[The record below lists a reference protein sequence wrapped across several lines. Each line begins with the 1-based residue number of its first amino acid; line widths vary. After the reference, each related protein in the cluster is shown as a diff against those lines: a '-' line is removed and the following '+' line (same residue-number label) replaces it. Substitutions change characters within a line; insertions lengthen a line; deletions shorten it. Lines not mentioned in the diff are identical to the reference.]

1 MKIKDAKINFKK
13 ESFKAP
19 FGFKGKYVN
28 GLWQVV
34 VRLES
39 EKGNTGLGLGVQ
51 SVLWSDAG
59 VFSRYSPEGGNA
71 VMFLLTEYA
80 VKNCVNTEFENPL
93 QLLDILY
100 PKVLEYGR
108 HLTGC
113 PIRETFA
120 LNALV
125 PIDLAAWQLY
135 AAENGISDF
144 DEMIGEKYRKA
155 LSVKHEKLACI
166 PLVNYSLGEKEIL
179 DLVKQGYFFF
189 KIKVGNDP
197 DKDGSVEKMLDWDK
211 KRIRQIHELLKDIE
225 IPWTKDGKIPYYLDA
240 NGRYPDK
247 ESLKDFLDYA
257 DSIGA
262 LERIIVFEE
271 PFPEEYKEDIRDIPV
286 PVAADESAHTVHD
299 AIERIGLGYKA
310 IALKPIAKTLSMSLQ
325 IAKVCKENKIPCF
338 CADLTVPP
346 LMVDWNKC
354 VAARLDPLPGMKI
367 GVLETNGHQNYKDWD
382 QMLLYRPYPNSLW
395 EVQKDGL
402 FFLDDDFYEK
412 SGGIFEKV
420 PYYEELVL

>member
-1 MKIKDAKINFKK
+1 
-13 ESFKAP
+13 
-19 FGFKGKYVN
+19 
-28 GLWQVV
+28 
-34 VRLES
+34 
-39 EKGNTGLGLGVQ
+39 
-51 SVLWSDAG
+51 
-59 VFSRYSPEGGNA
+59 
-71 VMFLLTEYA
+71 
-80 VKNCVNTEFENPL
+80 
-93 QLLDILY
+93 
-100 PKVLEYGR
+100 
-108 HLTGC
+108 
-113 PIRETFA
+113 
-120 LNALV
+120 
-125 PIDLAAWQLY
+125 
-135 AAENGISDF
+135 
-144 DEMIGEKYRKA
+144 MIGEKYRKA

-395 EVQKDGL
+395 AVQKDGL